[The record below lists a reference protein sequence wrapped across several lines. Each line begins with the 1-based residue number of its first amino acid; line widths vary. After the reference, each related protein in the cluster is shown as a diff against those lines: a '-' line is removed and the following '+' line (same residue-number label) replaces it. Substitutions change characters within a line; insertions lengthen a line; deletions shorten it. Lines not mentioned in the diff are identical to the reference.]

1 MQSRSNV
8 MAERLPERPI
18 LGFYE
23 NVRNVSHTTF
33 RHSRVCTVVL
43 VNLSRNITG
52 TTYVFG
58 CSERVFNHQLSL
70 PGSVAGHSKDRHGF
84 ENHTSNGFS
93 H

>member
-1 MQSRSNV
+1 MQSRSDV

-33 RHSRVCTVVL
+33 RHCRVCTLVL
-43 VNLSRNITG
+43 VNLSRNSCIYIIG

-58 CSERVFNHQLSL
+58 CSEIVCSLAGKVFKVVLQAMLKT
-70 PGSVAGHSKDRHGF
+70 GTAF
-84 ENHTSNGFS
+84 
-93 H
+93 